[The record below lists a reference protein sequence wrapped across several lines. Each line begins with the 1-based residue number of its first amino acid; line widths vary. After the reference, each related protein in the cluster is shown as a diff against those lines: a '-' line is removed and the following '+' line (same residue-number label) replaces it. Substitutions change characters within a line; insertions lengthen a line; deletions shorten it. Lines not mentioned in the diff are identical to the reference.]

1 MIREDESREVRL
13 VAEGCSGSP
22 EEDAVRELVESFG
35 NPPGLRRNEE
45 RSDDVNERLI
55 RLAELLSQE

>member
-1 MIREDESREVRL
+1 MIREDEPREVEIAR
-13 VAEGCSGSP
+13 E

-35 NPPGLRRNEE
+35 NPPGLRRSEE
-45 RSDDVNERLI
+45 PADDIDERLI